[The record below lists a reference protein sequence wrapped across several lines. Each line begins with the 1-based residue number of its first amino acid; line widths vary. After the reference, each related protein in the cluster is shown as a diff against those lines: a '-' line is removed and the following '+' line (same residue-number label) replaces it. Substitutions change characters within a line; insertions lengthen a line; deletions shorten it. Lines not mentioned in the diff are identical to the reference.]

1 MNNSK
6 SGPQQLKV
14 HTPSC
19 SNTTISKEARLRA
32 KIFGI
37 TYEKAVNDIRIQI
50 KTIKSLNPN
59 NK

>member
-1 MNNSK
+1 MSDSK
-6 SGPQQLKV
+6 SDIQQLKV

-32 KIFGI
+32 KMFGI

-50 KTIKSLNPN
+50 KTIKSVSLN

>member
-6 SGPQQLKV
+6 FEPHKLKML
-14 HTPSC
+14 TPLC

-32 KIFGI
+32 KMFGI
-37 TYEKAVNDIRIQI
+37 TYEKALNDIRIQI
-50 KTIKSLNPN
+50 KTSKSVNPN